1 MNQPVVCD
9 HEIHRLIAEASN
21 RVGRFSTVPPSAST
35 MGAGEANPV
44 PEPLTRDPFVRRLES
59 LGLQVTRENYLNLV
73 APGADPH
80 DLDAE
85 LEASLPP
92 ELRLQG
98 DGDE

>member
-1 MNQPVVCD
+1 MMSATLLAGIPV
-9 HEIHRLIAEASN
+9 N
-21 RVGRFSTVPPSAST
+21 RVNYHALTA
-35 MGAGEANPV
+35 
-44 PEPLTRDPFVRRLES
+44 PEDDP
-59 LGLQVTRENYLNLV
+59 N
-73 APGADPH
+73 